1 MKQKIHFLLCLLM
14 LFVGATQAEAQTY
27 YEKVTSTA
35 GITSGQYLIVYE
47 TGNVAFNGGLETL
60 DAVSNTIAVTIKD
73 GKIQASEATEAAEFT
88 IDTTNGKLKSK
99 SGKYIGVSDNSNGLK
114 QADDATTYTNS
125 FSVDNSK
132 NAVIAAV
139 FSGSTMSLRY
149 NKANNQERFR
159 YYKNAGQEAIQLY
172 KKIAGLDVSFST
184 NEVSLN
190 IGDTYQNTINKPED
204 LDVTYASSDEKVATV
219 SKDGTVTALAAGET
233 TITASWAAGADHS
246 AGTASYKVTV
256 TGAVNPLV
264 EFMHTALTA
273 LIGRTV
279 TNEISKPD
287 DLPAL
292 TYSSSDENVATVDA
306 ETGIVTGV
314 SEGRVT
320 ITASWPALG
329 NTYNAGSVSYTVNVV
344 EAIAPQLLFAYDP
357 YSLAVGTSGT
367 NPLNKPDELNVTYT
381 IDDLNIATV
390 DPATGLVQALATG
403 QTTVTA
409 TWEAVPGH
417 YYAGTKSYTLQVISP
432 STIVDFENDLTTYGD
447 WTFVNIASK
456 QTNSNVTAHG
466 GSYFGTTGG
475 KTTAS
480 ITTKNII
487 SYPQTLTCYLSKQST
502 NTTSSSWTVTV
513 SPDGERWETVGS
525 TSATDM
531 DRGAWKE
538 FSVDLSAYH
547 DVFVKLSYDG
557 STAIRCIDDLTLTYA
572 SGSSPVLSTSDRTID
587 AGTVDVNG
595 EAQCQFSVIQANLT
609 GNITIS
615 TDLGSVSPATIAKGD
630 GETTVTWTYTPT
642 EAGDFSATI
651 TLTDE
656 ADGLTQTVDVTGT
669 AIAPVAALP
678 LPFVETF
685 NTNEGSGGNDNEW
698 NGPIAQNN
706 IVSDNK
712 GWEFSNE
719 GGANHCAKFGIGK
732 AGGSATTPLLAF
744 EAGKTYTLAFKAAA
758 WNGSSEKTTLNL
770 AISKGTLSQ
779 TSVTTVK
786 GQWTDYIVTITG
798 AGNATVT
805 FSTSSANS
813 RFFLDEIN
821 IVDNESAYVVKIV
834 DIGYATYVA
843 AGNFVVGNAPEVYTV
858 KDGGKSAELTK
869 LEEGTIVNAGTP
881 VLLKGDNGIYFLTAS
896 AAEGSELDND
906 LMASDGNVTGDGTI
920 YVLNCVNDQVG
931 FYKLKTG
938 NKLAAGK
945 AYLQATDTA
954 EGVKFFGGNEPDDTP
969 TAITNVELDAAA
981 REGKVYNLAGQRV
994 LRPSKGIYIIGGK
1007 KLMIK

>member
-1 MKQKIHFLLCLLM
+1 MKQQLHFLLCLLM
-14 LFVGATQAEAQTY
+14 LFVGATQAGAQTY

-47 TGNVAFNGGLETL
+47 TGNASFNGGLETL
-60 DAVSNTIAVTIKD
+60 DAVSNTISVTIAD
-73 GKIQASEATEAAEFT
+73 SKIQASDNTEAAEFT

-99 SGKYIGVSDNSNGLK
+99 SGKYLGVSSNSNGLK
-114 QADDATTYTNS
+114 QSEDASTYTNS
-125 FSVDNSK
+125 FSIDNNG
-132 NAVIAAV
+132 NAVIAAT

-149 NKANNQERFR
+149 NKASNQERFR
-159 YYKNAGQEAIQLY
+159 YYKDAGQEAIQLY
-172 KKIAGLDVSFST
+172 KKIAVLDVSFST
-184 NEVSLN
+184 NEVTLN
-190 IGDTYQNTINKPED
+190 IGDTYQNEINKPAE
-204 LDVTYASSDEKVATV
+204 LEVTYASSDEEVATV
-219 SKDGTVTALAAGET
+219 SKDGTVTALAPGEAI
-233 TITASWAAGADHS
+233 ITASWEASADHS
-246 AGTASYKVTV
+246 AGSASYNVTV
-256 TGAVNPLV
+256 TGAVDPRV

-314 SEGRVT
+314 TEGRVT

-344 EAIAPQLLFAYDP
+344 EAIAPQLLFAYNP

-367 NPLNKPDELNVTYT
+367 NPLYKPDELNVTYT
-381 IDDLNIATV
+381 VDDLNIATV

-447 WTFVNIASK
+447 WTFEIIASK

-487 SYPQTLTCYLSKQST
+487 PYPQTLTCYLSKQST

-525 TSATDM
+525 ISASDM
-531 DRGAWKE
+531 ARGEWKE

-547 DVFVKLSYDG
+547 DVYVKLSYDG

-685 NTNEGSGGNDNEW
+685 NTNEGSGGNDDEW

-706 IVSDNK
+706 IVSDNE

-758 WNGSSEKTTLNL
+758 WNGNNEHTTLNL
-770 AISKGTLSQ
+770 AISKGSLSQ

-805 FSTSSANS
+805 FSTSSGNS

-821 IVDNESAYVVKIV
+821 IVDDESTYVVKIV

-881 VLLKGDNGIYFLTAS
+881 VLLKGENGIYFLTAS
-896 AAEGSELDND
+896 DTEGAELDND

-938 NKLAAGK
+938 NKLAEGK
-945 AYLQATDTA
+945 AYLKATETA
-954 EGVKFFGGNEPDDTP
+954 EGVKFFGNDEPDDTP
-969 TAITNVELDAAA
+969 TAITNVELDVVA

-994 LRPSKGIYIIGGK
+994 FRPTKGIYIIGGK

>member
-1 MKQKIHFLLCLLM
+1 MKQQIHFLLCLLM
-14 LFVGATQAEAQTY
+14 LFVGAGQAGAQSY
-27 YEKVTSTA
+27 YEKVTSTD

-47 TGNVAFNGGLETL
+47 TVAFNGGLETL
-60 DAVSNTIAVTIKD
+60 DAVGNTISVTID
-73 GKIQASEATEAAEFT
+73 NSKIEVTETTEAAEFT
-88 IDTTNGKLKSK
+88 IDLANGTLKSK
-99 SGKYIGVSDNSNGLK
+99 SGYYIGVSSNSNGLK
-114 QADDATTYTNS
+114 QSDDATIYTHS
-125 FSVDNSK
+125 FSIDNSG
-132 NAVIAAV
+132 NAVIKAS
-139 FSGSTMSLRY
+139 FSGSTMTMRY
-149 NKANNQERFR
+149 NDASNQNRFR
-159 YYKNAGQEAIQLY
+159 YYKSGQQAIQLY
-172 KKIAGLDVSFST
+172 KKIAVLDVSFST
-184 NEVSLN
+184 NEVTLN
-190 IGDTYQNTINKPED
+190 IGDTYQNKINKPAE
-204 LDVTYASSDEKVATV
+204 LKVTYASSDEEVATV
-219 SKDGTVTALAAGET
+219 SENGTVTALAAGET

-246 AGTASYKVTV
+246 AGSASYKVTV
-256 TGAVNPLV
+256 TGVVDPRV

-306 ETGIVTGV
+306 ETGVVTGV
-314 SEGRVT
+314 SEGRAT
-320 ITASWPALG
+320 ITASWPALE

-409 TWEAVPGH
+409 TWEAVPGRF
-417 YYAGTKSYTLQVISP
+417 YAGTKSYTLKVISP
-432 STIVDFENDLTTYGD
+432 STIVDFESELSEYEQD

-456 QTNSNVTAHG
+456 QTNSNVIAHG
-466 GSYFGTTGG
+466 GNYFGTTGG
-475 KTTAS
+475 KASAS
-480 ITTKNII
+480 ITTKDKIP
-487 SYPQTLTCYLSKQST
+487 YPQTLTCYLSKQTT
-502 NTTSSSWTVTV
+502 NTNASTWKVEVSS
-513 SPDGERWETVGS
+513 DGARWDTVGTTPAS
-525 TSATDM
+525 DM
-531 DRGAWKE
+531 ARGEWIE

-587 AGTVDVNG
+587 VGTVDVNG

-609 GNITIS
+609 GNITAT

-706 IVSDNK
+706 IVSDNE

-732 AGGSATTPLLAF
+732 AGGLATTPLLAF

-758 WNGSSEKTTLNL
+758 WNGNSEHTTLNL
-770 AISKGTLSQ
+770 AISKGSLSQ
-779 TSVTTVK
+779 NSVTTVK

-881 VLLKGDNGIYFLTAS
+881 VLLKGENGIYFLTAS
-896 AAEGSELDND
+896 DTEGAELDND

-938 NKLAAGK
+938 NKLAEGK

-954 EGVKFFGGNEPDDTP
+954 EGVKFFGGDEPDDTP